1 MIFTN
6 YRVILI
12 NHRVISTNHRMI
24 LNKVSSHHFYNSF
37 SLHFGVF
44 SPTFYPPDLNDSR
57 ASFSFRAFYYPHF
70 HLHILLSYHPFSS
83 FASMSTHCNSKPRR
97 GMIRVASQF
106 IGWYAMT
113 RKTRAF
119 RYATT
124 DPYRVPTARIPLTET
139 LPAIKMAGRSALCDA
154 SHLKNPSQMPTAL
167 TLSNPYQM
175 PTASIHAINP
185 QHN

>member
-6 YRVILI
+6 YHVILK
-12 NHRVISTNHRMI
+12 NHRVISINHRMI

-37 SLHFGVF
+37 SLHLGVF

-57 ASFSFRAFYYPHF
+57 ASFSIRAFYFSHF

-97 GMIRVASQF
+97 GMIRVLEGSSVPLGRAASQF
-106 IGWYAMT
+106 IGWYAMA
-113 RKTRAF
+113 RKSRAF

-124 DPYRVPTARIPLTET
+124 DPSRVPTARIPLTGT
-139 LPAIKMAGRSALCDA
+139 LPAIKMAGY
-154 SHLKNPSQMPTAL
+154 
-167 TLSNPYQM
+167 PY
-175 PTASIHAINP
+175 
-185 QHN
+185 